1 MGHGLATAAAAVTM
15 IMPIL
20 WHRQRSWQQ
29 QQRSTSKTNI
39 RSHSRSH
46 SRRRPQ
52 IPTPSSSVRT
62 LLCIITSIAPLLLV
76 AITLPSP
83 ARADCECGYSAATR
97 SWANRTTVTTTT
109 GEKQQ
114 DGEEDEDGEWEY
126 VFTDLIET
134 DFARLGSS
142 SIGADT
148 DWARQVFNLSRA
160 RARGEFGEMFA
171 LGNVVDTAAGAAGG
185 GNDEEGAALQLVVG
199 SQLVDGMVPVA
210 ELDTRRLDLFWG
222 TFRASM
228 KLPRTPGTCAAF
240 FWYFNDTQEIDM
252 EFLTKDFDASNNSFP
267 VNLVLQSAASAAR
280 GYDAAQTGD
289 GSFVRAQLGFDPT
302 AGFHEYRI
310 DYVPGRVVF
319 YADGRPLAAM
329 RGGAVPASPGHL
341 ILQHWSNGNALW
353 TGGPPTTDSSLAVR
367 YVKAYFNS
375 SAPQRASDHAA
386 RCSDPAAAGAVCA
399 VPDVADT
406 ATPNASAAAA
416 AWFFSD
422 QANMTNNQTVYS
434 WQSGGGGLGLRR
446 QRGWLWWPSAAA
458 ALLVC
463 GWSAALW

>member
-1 MGHGLATAAAAVTM
+1 MLF
-15 IMPIL
+15 P
-20 WHRQRSWQQ
+20 WHRRRSRQQQQ
-29 QQRSTSKTNI
+29 QQRSTGAGHG
-39 RSHSRSH
+39 SHSRK
-46 SRRRPQ
+46 RP
-52 IPTPSSSVRT
+52 PTPTRSSPVRT
-62 LLCIITSIAPLLLV
+62 LLCTITSIIPMLLAV
-76 AITLPSP
+76 TILPSP
-83 ARADCECGYSAATR
+83 ARADCECGYSATTR
-97 SWANRTTVTTTT
+97 SWANRT
-109 GEKQQ
+109 
-114 DGEEDEDGEWEY
+114 Y
-126 VFTDLIET
+126 VFTDLVET

-142 SIGADT
+142 SSNNISADT

-160 RARGEFGEMFA
+160 RARGEYGEMFA
-171 LGNVVDTAAGAAGG
+171 LGNVVDTAGAARGG
-185 GNDEEGAALQLVVG
+185 DEEEGAALQLVVG

-310 DYVPGRVVF
+310 DYLPGRVVF

-353 TGGPPTTDSSLAVR
+353 TGGPPAADAVLAVR

-386 RCSDPAAAGAVCA
+386 RCSDPAAPGAVCA

-434 WQSGGGGLGLRR
+434 WQSGGGGLGLGR
-446 QRGWLWWPSAAA
+446 QRGWRWWPSAVA

-463 GWSAALW
+463 GWSAAL